1 MSTLETIRSQFQ
13 QLRSIL
19 LSQTA
24 KDSYVLVTGDL
35 MVAAIG
41 FISSIIVI
49 RVLGPSDY
57 GSLALSIAVMAA
69 TAHMLDLGIRTSAV
83 RYISLYLKT
92 DIRRSKIMLTIVFRF
107 RLIAGLI
114 ALVVGLFLAEALAVK
129 IFKKPELTNLLK
141 LAFCGS
147 FGAIMYDFVMTD
159 LQASQRF
166 RKLAGLGVV
175 VTLTKTILIIFLVFI
190 KSASLWKITLLYI
203 CTPFLGF
210 GLGSLLISWEF
221 LKIKDEKRENL
232 KVLFQFSKW
241 VMISYL
247 LASIYN
253 RAELF
258 FLGHFKEASV
268 VGIYSAAHTLVLPL
282 TLVCASLAK
291 ILLPKVTSLTS
302 VSNMR
307 EYFRISVKIL
317 IPLGIFMLPYYFLA
331 PHIVILIGEK
341 YMNSIPIFR
350 ILFFH
355 ALIIG
360 LAAPIVIILYSLNK
374 PHIITYV
381 NCGQFCFSL
390 LANYLVI
397 PSFGAMGAAVVA
409 LCSYGTAAIVSIYFV
424 IRYLNAENFVLN
436 TDKVL

>member
-1 MSTLETIRSQFQ
+1 MATLNIINSQLQ
-13 QLRSIL
+13 QLKSIL
-19 LSQTA
+19 QSQTA
-24 KDSYVLVTGDL
+24 RDSIVLVTGDL

-49 RVLGPSDY
+49 RVLGPRDY
-57 GSLALSIAVMAA
+57 GALALSIAVMAA

-92 DIRRSKIMLTIVFRF
+92 DIRRSKIILGIVFKF
-107 RLIAGLI
+107 RLIAGLA
-114 ALVVGLFLAEALAVK
+114 ALTVGLFLAEALAVK

-147 FGAIMYDFVMTD
+147 FGSIMYDFVMTD

-166 RKLAGLGVV
+166 KKLAGLGVA
-175 VTLTKTILIIFLVFI
+175 VTLTKTILIILLVFI
-190 KSASLWKITLLYI
+190 NSASLWKITLLYI

-210 GLGSLLISWEF
+210 GLGSVLISWEF
-221 LKIKDEKRENL
+221 LKSNDENRENL
-232 KVLFQFSKW
+232 RVLFQFSKW
-241 VMISYL
+241 VMVSYL

-258 FLGHFKEASV
+258 FLGHFKEASL
-268 VGIYSAAHTLVLPL
+268 VGIYSAAHTLVLPI

-302 VSNMR
+302 LSSMR
-307 EYFRISVKIL
+307 EYCRISAKIL
-317 IPLGIFMLPYYFLA
+317 ILLGIIMLPYYFLA
-331 PHIVILIGEK
+331 PYIVILIGDK
-341 YMNSIPIFR
+341 YMNSIPIFK

-360 LAAPIVIILYSLNK
+360 LAAPIDG
-374 PHIITYV
+374 T
-381 NCGQFCFSL
+381 L
-390 LANYLVI
+390 L
-397 PSFGAMGAAVVA
+397 M
-409 LCSYGTAAIVSIYFV
+409 
-424 IRYLNAENFVLN
+424 
-436 TDKVL
+436 